1 MGEEATVHIHTHVRE
16 DAIQFFGF
24 HDGADKTMFTRLTS
38 VSGIGPKLAV
48 NAFSIMSAM
57 ELQSDR
63 RGRREGAL
71 SISGGKKTA
80 QRIVL
85 ELAERV
91 KGLDVGGLAL
101 GAGAVRARRR
111 ASEICAPRSAT
122 SATPQSKRTP
132 WSSASKRPPRRAPRS
147 KSCCARRSRCYAPE
161 HSYSPTAYLTHG
173 DRRPPRTRTR
183 ARERSA
189 TTPRAPEV
197 EAESQDADR
206 FAEPALRPK
215 SFADYAGQRAVK
227 QRLEV
232 AVRAARMRGEA
243 LDHVLLA
250 GPPGLGKTTLA
261 AILAAEL
268 GVTMHATSG
277 PAIEKKETSRASH
290 QPLAGRRALHRRD
303 PSPQRGRGELYPAME
318 DFHIDILIGDG
329 AHAEHPAEPPP
340 LHARRRDH
348 PQRAPHPLLRG
359 RFGILENLEF
369 YEVDDLARIVRRLAF
384 DMLVDDDAC
393 TEIARRSRGTPRIA
407 NRMLRRVRDYR
418 DVEGCDVVDV
428 DLARHALTQ
437 LDIDELGFDRMD
449 RKYLSV
455 IVEMF
460 QGGPVGLDTI
470 AAAMG
475 ESAHSLE
482 DVYEPFLI
490 QNGFI
495 KRTPRGRVA
504 TQRAFDHLGALDR
517 AGQAALFRD
526 ES

>member
-1 MGEEATVHIHTHVRE
+1 MSIDDLRGPAPPP
-16 DAIQFFGF
+16 
-24 HDGADKTMFTRLTS
+24 GA
-38 VSGIGPKLAV
+38 A
-48 NAFSIMSAM
+48 AA
-57 ELQSDR
+57 
-63 RGRREGAL
+63 
-71 SISGGKKTA
+71 
-80 QRIVL
+80 
-85 ELAERV
+85 
-91 KGLDVGGLAL
+91 
-101 GAGAVRARRR
+101 
-111 ASEICAPRSAT
+111 
-122 SATPQSKRTP
+122 
-132 WSSASKRPPRRAPRS
+132 
-147 KSCCARRSRCYAPE
+147 
-161 HSYSPTAYLTHG
+161 
-173 DRRPPRTRTR
+173 
-183 ARERSA
+183 A

-197 EAESQDADR
+197 QAESLDQDR

-215 SFADYAGQRAVK
+215 TFADYAGQTSVK
-227 QRLEV
+227 KRLEV
-232 AVRAARMRGEA
+232 AVRAARMRGEP

-261 AILAAEL
+261 AILAGEL
-268 GVTMHATSG
+268 GVTMHGTSG
-277 PAIEKKETSRASH
+277 PAIEKKGD
-290 QPLAGRRALHRRD
+290 LAGILTSLSPGDVLFIDEIHRL
-303 PSPQRGRGELYPAME
+303 SAVVEENLYPAME

-329 AHAEHPAEPPP
+329 AHARSIKLSLPRFTLVGATTRSGLLTSP
-340 LHARRRDH
+340 
-348 PQRAPHPLLRG
+348 LRG

-369 YEVDDLARIVRRLAF
+369 YAVDDLARIVRRSAGLL
-384 DMLVDDDAC
+384 DMIVDDDAC

-418 DVEGCDVVDV
+418 DVEGCEVVDV
-428 DLARHALTQ
+428 ALARHSLIQ
-437 LDIDELGFDRMD
+437 LDIDEMGFDRMD

-504 TQRAFDHLGALDR
+504 TPRAFEHLGVALSGT
-517 AGQAALFRD
+517 GQAPLFSD

>member
-1 MGEEATVHIHTHVRE
+1 MATDDLR
-16 DAIQFFGF
+16 
-24 HDGADKTMFTRLTS
+24 
-38 VSGIGPKLAV
+38 GP
-48 NAFSIMSAM
+48 
-57 ELQSDR
+57 
-63 RGRREGAL
+63 
-71 SISGGKKTA
+71 
-80 QRIVL
+80 
-85 ELAERV
+85 
-91 KGLDVGGLAL
+91 
-101 GAGAVRARRR
+101 
-111 ASEICAPRSAT
+111 
-122 SATPQSKRTP
+122 
-132 WSSASKRPPRRAPRS
+132 
-147 KSCCARRSRCYAPE
+147 APE
-161 HSYSPTAYLTHG
+161 PASVQ
-173 DRRPPRTRTR
+173 
-183 ARERSA
+183 A

-277 PAIEKKETSRASH
+277 PAIEKKGD
-290 QPLAGRRALHRRD
+290 LAGILTSLSPGDVLFIDEIHRL
-303 PSPQRGRGELYPAME
+303 SAVVEENLYPAME

-329 AHAEHPAEPPP
+329 AHARSIQLSLPRFTLVGATTRSGLLTSP
-340 LHARRRDH
+340 
-348 PQRAPHPLLRG
+348 LRG

-369 YEVDDLARIVRRLAF
+369 YEVDDLARIVRRSSGLL

-504 TQRAFDHLGALDR
+504 TQRAFDHLGVALDR